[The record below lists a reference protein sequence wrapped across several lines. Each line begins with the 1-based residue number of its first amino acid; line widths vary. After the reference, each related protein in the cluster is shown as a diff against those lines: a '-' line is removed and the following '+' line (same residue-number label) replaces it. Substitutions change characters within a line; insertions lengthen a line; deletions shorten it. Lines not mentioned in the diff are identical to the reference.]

1 MDRWPNQSL
10 GLVPLTNA
18 QCVSHAHE
26 LGADDGL
33 GGGESKWREGNT
45 MRLQYRGFEIGERG
59 EADVEI
65 NRNNEKVLQFVGY
78 SPTDGRFRW
87 DAIPHGNLR
96 VL

>member
-1 MDRWPNQSL
+1 MDRRPNQSL
-10 GLVPLTNA
+10 GLVPLANA
-18 QCVSHAHE
+18 QRVSHAHE

-33 GGGESKWREGNT
+33 GGCESKWRKGDT
-45 MRLQYRGFEIGERG
+45 MRLQNCRFKIGERG

-65 NRNNEKVLQFVGY
+65 SSNNEKFLQFVGY
-78 SPTDGRFRW
+78 SPTDRRFRW